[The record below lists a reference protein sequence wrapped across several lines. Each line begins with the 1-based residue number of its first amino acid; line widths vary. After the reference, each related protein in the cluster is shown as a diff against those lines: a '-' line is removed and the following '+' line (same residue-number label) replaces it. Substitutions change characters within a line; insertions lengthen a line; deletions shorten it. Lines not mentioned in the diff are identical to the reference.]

1 MKNLTIE
8 LSKIKDQGR
17 SRWRAAMPDLEVDA
31 TGSTISQALEALVDA
46 IVDESLNVAL
56 TAMQAP
62 SSTAPVDRPNETMRR
77 PAADEPQWTTNE
89 RLLGEDLRK
98 PTPCNVVGPADVS
111 GYAPLCA
118 QRAGHAGYHV
128 SWTGAVAWPQEPL
141 SAPES
146 PATASH
152 EAEGS
157 PAIVGRYDGSEGPQK
172 AADVKLAAEPRWAST
187 VYDSSEWGSGACPNC
202 GHSIDRHDSRMPGWC
217 PVPG

>member
-8 LSKIKDQGR
+8 LSKIEDQGR

-31 TGSTISQALEALVDA
+31 TGSTISRALEALVDA
-46 IVDESLNVAL
+46 IVDESMNAAL
-56 TAMQAP
+56 TIMQVP
-62 SSTAPVDRPNETMRR
+62 LSTAPVDKRMSE
-77 PAADEPQWTTNE
+77 WTINE

-98 PTPCNVVGPADVS
+98 PTPCNVVGPADVC

-118 QRAGHAGYHV
+118 QRAGHAGDHV

-157 PAIVGRYDGSEGPQK
+157 PAILGRYDGSEGPQK

-187 VYDSSEWGSGACPNC
+187 AYEAADPHFPGAECAFC
-202 GHSIDRHDSRMPGWC
+202 GKGLSGHSHPGAWC

>member
-56 TAMQAP
+56 QTVEP
-62 SSTAPVDRPNETMRR
+62 E
-77 PAADEPQWTTNE
+77 DEPAPMGIVDKFLREPQFTINE
-89 RLLGEDLRK
+89 RLLGEDLR
-98 PTPCNVVGPADVS
+98 GRQ
-111 GYAPLCA
+111 LCGSLHLHPGGA
-118 QRAGHAGYHV
+118 IVLCSQPPEHAGDHIEW
-128 SWTGAVAWPQEPL
+128 SSGFTWPQEPL

-157 PAIVGRYDGSEGPQK
+157 PAIVGRYDGSEGSQK